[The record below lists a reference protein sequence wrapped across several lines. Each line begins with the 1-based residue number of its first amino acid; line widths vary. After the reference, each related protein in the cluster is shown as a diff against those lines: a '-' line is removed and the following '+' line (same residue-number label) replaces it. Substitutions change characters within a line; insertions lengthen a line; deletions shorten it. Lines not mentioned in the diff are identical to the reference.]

1 MKIAYAR
8 VSTLDQNLNR
18 QIQKLKEFGAEK
30 IFTEQKSGASV
41 HNREAFQ
48 EALQFV
54 RSGDTFMVEAIDRLG
69 RNYDE
74 IIETVNYLKRK
85 EVKLIITSHTIMAGA
100 IGNSLLDKFIK
111 DLIIQILAMIA
122 EQERTETKRRQAQG
136 ISIAK
141 QKGVYKGRPTIYSP
155 TAKDPQKRLVY
166 NQVFEMLNDG
176 EAISHIAK
184 ENGITRQTVYRIKN
198 AMSN

>member
-8 VSTLDQNLNR
+8 VSTLEQNLNR
-18 QIQKLKEFGAEK
+18 QIQTLKEFGAEK

-74 IIETVNYLKRK
+74 IIQTVNYLKRK
-85 EVKLIITSHTIMAGA
+85 EVKLIITSLPIMAEA

-155 TAKDPQKRLVY
+155 IAKDPQKRLVY
-166 NQVFEMLNDG
+166 NRVIEMLNDG

-184 ENGITRQTVYRIKN
+184 ENGITRQTVYRIKH
-198 AMSN
+198 AISS

>member
-8 VSTLDQNLNR
+8 VSTLEQNLDR
-18 QIQKLKEFGAEK
+18 QLQTLKEFGAEK

-74 IIETVNYLKRK
+74 IIQTVNYLKNK
-85 EVKLIITSHTIMAGA
+85 EVKLIITSLPIMAEA
-100 IGNSLLDKFIK
+100 IGNPLLDKFIK

-122 EQERTETKRRQAQG
+122 EQERTETKRRQSQG

-141 QKGVYKGRPTIYSP
+141 QKGIYKGRPTIYSP

-166 NQVFEMLNDG
+166 NRVVEMLKND

-184 ENGITRQTVYRIKN
+184 ENGVTRQTVYRIKH